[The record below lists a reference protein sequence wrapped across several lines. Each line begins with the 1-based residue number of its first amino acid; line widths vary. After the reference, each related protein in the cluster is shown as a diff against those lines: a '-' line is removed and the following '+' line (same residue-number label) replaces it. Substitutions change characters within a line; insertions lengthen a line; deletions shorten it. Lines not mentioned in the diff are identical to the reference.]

1 MGVSF
6 RSKKSFGERI
16 EYWIAGE
23 MLKEGM
29 DVYLPTVDDM
39 GIDMVVRRKDKT
51 FIEVQVKARSED
63 AKQGLLFAALK
74 PFPVRENYFFIFYA
88 EAVNTKWIF
97 SSKEL
102 DKEAGTNKTG
112 ENKGKRNIALGKKF
126 DKYIATNFDRLEE
139 YKGG

>member
-16 EYWIAGE
+16 EHWIMGE

-29 DVYLPTVDDM
+29 DVYLSTVDDR
-39 GIDMVVRRKDKT
+39 GVDMVVRNENGI
-51 FIEVQVKARSED
+51 FIEVQIKARSED
-63 AKQGLLFAALK
+63 AKKDMLFNTK
-74 PFPVRENYFFIFYA
+74 PFIARKNYFFIFYA
-88 EAVNTKWIF
+88 EGRNIKWIF

-102 DKEAGTNKTG
+102 DAEAETNKTG
-112 ENKGKRNIALGKKF
+112 KNKGERSIILVERF
-126 DKYIATNFDRLEE
+126 DKYIATNFDRLKE